1 MKIVRWA
8 AIAFVI
14 LIFLRI
20 IRIAGG
26 LPDSGRRAKSPLEN
40 APVAEEVRPT
50 AVEKKALAIIKA
62 EPMVKDVLFQPG
74 QAAEW
79 MVRVLR
85 GAGSHRLRAIHLSL
99 IGGWRRITT

>member
-26 LPDSGRRAKSPLEN
+26 LPDSGRSAARQ
-40 APVAEEVRPT
+40 
-50 AVEKKALAIIKA
+50 LA
-62 EPMVKDVLFQPG
+62 
-74 QAAEW
+74 
-79 MVRVLR
+79 
-85 GAGSHRLRAIHLSL
+85 
-99 IGGWRRITT
+99 